1 MRVVLDS
8 NVWISG
14 LLFRGLPR
22 QVLTLAE
29 LNRIQA
35 YSSEPLLQ
43 ELEEV
48 LNYPK
53 LQKKI
58 RQLGTSADELL
69 IVVRRLVQ
77 ICPVAGV
84 ETFLELRDQ
93 DDLVVLATAVAAR
106 AIVIV
111 SGDQDL
117 LILENYAGVSI
128 VNVSDF
134 LSQYFSSE
142 GDLGR

>member
-8 NVWISG
+8 NVWVSG

-22 QVLTLAE
+22 QILTLTE
-29 LNRIQA
+29 LGQIQT

-48 LNYPK
+48 LNYKK
-53 LQKKI
+53 LQKRI
-58 RQLGTSADELL
+58 RRLGTSADEL
-69 IVVRRLVQ
+69 IVTVRQMVKV
-77 ICPVAGV
+77 CPVAEV
-84 ETFLELRDQ
+84 ERLLELRDQ
-93 DDLVVLATAVAAR
+93 DDLVVLATAVAAQ

-117 LILENYAGVSI
+117 LVLGNYAGILI

-142 GDLGR
+142 GDFGR

>member
-8 NVWISG
+8 NVWISA

-22 QVLTLAE
+22 QILTLAE
-29 LNRIQA
+29 LNQIQA

-58 RQLGTSADELL
+58 RQLETSSDELL

-77 ICPVAGV
+77 ICPVARV
-84 ETFLELRDQ
+84 ETFPELRDQ
-93 DDLVVLATAVAAR
+93 DDLVVLATAVAAQ
-106 AIVIV
+106 AMVIV
-111 SGDQDL
+111 SRDQDL
-117 LILENYAGVSI
+117 LILGSYAGVSI

-134 LSQYFSSE
+134 LSQYCLSKNDF
-142 GDLGR
+142 GR